1 MSDIKWQVLL
11 VEDDLELAELIQSY
25 LNGYEFDVQVEH
37 NGERAQEIIVETQPD
52 LVILDLM
59 LPGKDGISICKD
71 VRAHF
76 DNLIVMLTASNES
89 IDHILGLEIG
99 ADEFLSKPVEPRILL
114 AHLRALLRRHSK
126 QEQSSERSVLKVG
139 NIEVFEHNRMVKLD
153 SETLELAQQEY
164 ELLVM
169 LMKNMGTILSRD
181 EIFKELK
188 GIEYDGVNRF
198 TDILVSQLRTKLA
211 TDGISDNHIKT
222 IRSKGYLFVEQF

>member
-1 MSDIKWQVLL
+1 MSDIKWKLLL
-11 VEDDLELAELIQSY
+11 VEDDLELSELIQTY
-25 LNGYEFDVQVEH
+25 LNGYEFDVRIEH
-37 NGERAQEIIVETQPD
+37 NGEKAQQRIIDEQPD

-71 VRAHF
+71 VRPHY

-89 IDHILGLEIG
+89 IDHVLGLEIG

-114 AHLRALLRRHSK
+114 AHLRALLRRQNK
-126 QEQSSERSVLKVG
+126 QTEYTDTGIIKVG
-139 NIEVFEHNRMVKLD
+139 EIEVLEYNRMVKL
-153 SETLELAQQEY
+153 SEQVLSLTQQEY
-164 ELLVM
+164 ELL
-169 LMKNMGTILSRD
+169 LLFMKNMGTILSRD

-211 TDGISDNHIKT
+211 QDGISDRHIKT
-222 IRSKGYLFVEQF
+222 VRSKGYLFVEQF

>member
-1 MSDIKWQVLL
+1 MSDIKWKVLL
-11 VEDDLELAELIQSY
+11 VEDDVELAELIQGY
-25 LNGYEFDVQVEH
+25 LNNYEFDVHVET
-37 NGERAQEIIVETQPD
+37 NGDRAQEIILDAQPD

-59 LPGKDGISICKD
+59 LPGKDGISVCKE
-71 VRAHF
+71 VRTNF

-99 ADEFLSKPVEPRILL
+99 ADEFLTKPIEPRILL
-114 AHLRALLRRHSK
+114 AHLRALLRRQTK
-126 QEQSSERSVLKVG
+126 RVELSERPVLRVG
-139 NIEVFEHNRMVKLD
+139 NIEVLEHNRMVKLNA
-153 SETLELAQQEY
+153 EMLELAQQEY
-164 ELLVM
+164 ELLVL
-169 LMKNMGTILSRD
+169 LMKNMGTILTRD

-211 TDGISDNHIKT
+211 KDGVSDQHIKT

>member
-1 MSDIKWQVLL
+1 MTDVKWQVLL
-11 VEDDLELAELIQSY
+11 VEDDVELAELIQGY
-25 LNGYEFDVQVEH
+25 LNGYEFDVQVEN
-37 NGERAQEIIVETQPD
+37 NGERAQDIILESQPD

-71 VRAHF
+71 VRPHF
-76 DNLIVMLTASNES
+76 DKLIVMLTASNES

-114 AHLRALLRRHSK
+114 AHLRALLRRQNK
-126 QEQSSERSVLKVG
+126 REQSNDRSVIKVG
-139 NIEVFEHNRMVKLD
+139 NIEVFEHNRMVKLN
-153 SETLELAQQEY
+153 SEILELAQQEY
-164 ELLVM
+164 ELLVL
-169 LMKNMGTILSRD
+169 LMKNMGNILSRD

-211 TDGISDNHIKT
+211 ADGKSDSHIKT

>member
-1 MSDIKWQVLL
+1 M
-11 VEDDLELAELIQSY
+11 E
-25 LNGYEFDVQVEH
+25 N
-37 NGERAQEIIVETQPD
+37 NGERAQDVILETQPD

-71 VRAHF
+71 VRPNF

-89 IDHILGLEIG
+89 IDPILGLEIG

-114 AHLRALLRRHSK
+114 AHLRALLRRQAK
-126 QEQSSERSVLKVG
+126 REQANDRSILKVG
-139 NIEVFEHNRMVKLD
+139 NIEVYEHNRMVKLN
-153 SETLELAQQEY
+153 SEILELEQQEY
-164 ELLVM
+164 ELLVL
-169 LMKNMGTILSRD
+169 LMKSMGTILSRD

-211 TDGISDNHIKT
+211 TDSVSDNHIKT